1 MDLKEL
7 VLSTLE
13 ELDDRIAKEEEIRRE
28 IQKLHEEETPTAA
41 ENSKDIRVTRSD
53 DEIAF
58 LRHTKE
64 RLEVLFQGLKS
75 SEIKEPEAKLE
86 ITLKYLQLLLA
97 QVNERLDEI
106 KS

>member
-13 ELDDRIAKEEEIRRE
+13 ELDDRIAKEEEIRQE
-28 IQKLHEEETPTAA
+28 IRKLHEEEVQTEQKTQKD
-41 ENSKDIRVTRSD
+41 SKPSRSD

-97 QVNERLDEI
+97 QVNERLHEI